1 MNIRRNHSPKTEKK
15 KARNSIILN
24 IKQKSV
30 LQCPCYMQNHLKKEN
45 EKKKEKKLPDDILF
59 SSKYIK

>member
-1 MNIRRNHSPKTEKK
+1 MKKKKKK

-45 EKKKEKKLPDDILF
+45 EKKKETQ
-59 SSKYIK
+59 SKIT